1 MRGGVVTEL
10 SALKGRAWGGAG
22 LGEGR
27 LTGAGGGVEIGKLEV
42 KGAREKR
49 RMGRI
54 GREGFVR
61 QSLKRVGVSKARGS
75 SGKVRME
82 G

>member
-1 MRGGVVTEL
+1 
-10 SALKGRAWGGAG
+10 
-22 LGEGR
+22 
-27 LTGAGGGVEIGKLEV
+27 
-42 KGAREKR
+42 
-49 RMGRI
+49 MGRI
-54 GREGFVR
+54 GGEGFGR

>member
-1 MRGGVVTEL
+1 
-10 SALKGRAWGGAG
+10 
-22 LGEGR
+22 
-27 LTGAGGGVEIGKLEV
+27 
-42 KGAREKR
+42 
-49 RMGRI
+49 MGRI